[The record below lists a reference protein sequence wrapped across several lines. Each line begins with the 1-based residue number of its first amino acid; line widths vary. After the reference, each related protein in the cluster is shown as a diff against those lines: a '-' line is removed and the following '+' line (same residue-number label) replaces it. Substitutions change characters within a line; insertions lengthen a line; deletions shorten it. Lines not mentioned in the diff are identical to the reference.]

1 MACYL
6 RMLLYYYNKK
16 DKIMKKFITI
26 IALLVSFGLAQTVDP
41 PKDPVKEGDR
51 QLEQIMNKMPTD
63 VKRQVQEAIVKAEQA
78 AKMVQEAKKDG
89 LNDKE
94 IEALMEQKKVQARE
108 RAEEAVRQLEGL
120 SDETKENIIKAMQE
134 TNTRMQERK
143 MELKELKK

>member
-1 MACYL
+1 
-6 RMLLYYYNKK
+6 
-16 DKIMKKFITI
+16 MKKFITI